1 MSTFPQETD
10 RSGLVP
16 GLRFG
21 LQAFTLFLQ
30 PESKHVDG
38 TFPNLDSKM
47 NAWERA
53 EGSPF
58 PLGASWIA
66 EESSFNFS
74 LYSRHATTV
83 HLLLYRKDDLVHP
96 AREVKL
102 NYLFNKSGPI
112 WHCRIHCESSD
123 DWAYYAYRVDGPAP
137 QGGYDF
143 HDFDFQKVLLDPFAK
158 RVFFPE
164 SFSREA
170 ARRPGSNEGQ
180 APLGILPNQFCEFD
194 WQDDRISRHGS
205 DLVIYEMHVR
215 GFTKNPNSGVP
226 ETRQGTFLGVVDK
239 IPYLVE
245 LGVTAVELM
254 PVFQFDP
261 DDGNYW
267 GYMPLNF
274 FSPHHAYSTNPSACN
289 QRDEF
294 RMMVKELHAVGIEVI
309 LDVVYNHTCEG
320 DHRGPTYSWKGIDS
334 STAYMMTGN
343 ANTPYANHSGTG
355 NTMHT
360 ANRAIRRMIVDSL
373 RFWDSHM
380 HVDGFRFDLASV
392 FTRNSDG
399 SINLDDP
406 PIVSEIGTDSDL
418 CDDRLIAEP
427 WDADGQ
433 FQLGKKFPGQRWMQ
447 WNAHYRD
454 TMQRFVRGDRGMVPD
469 LMTRLYGSCDLFPD
483 DLRHALQPSLS
494 VNYITSH
501 DGSTMYDLTA
511 YNEKR
516 NWANGHNNTDGAKEY
531 SWDCGWEGDEETPS
545 EILQIR
551 KQQVR
556 NFFCLLMLSNGT
568 PMFRMGDEFLQTQ
581 RGNNNPYNQD
591 NATSW
596 LDWDR
601 RVGHAD
607 IFEFVREMIAFRKS
621 HPSISRSRFWRG
633 DVRWYGTG
641 HLVNMSSESRQL
653 AYCLHGESQ
662 SDKDIYVMINAGSE
676 SIEFGIQEWAF
687 EKWRLAVDTS
697 CASLSELASRPES
710 QCVVTPTWNSPARS
724 VCVLVER

>member
-1 MSTFPQETD
+1 M
-10 RSGLVP
+10 
-16 GLRFG
+16 
-21 LQAFTLFLQ
+21 
-30 PESKHVDG
+30 
-38 TFPNLDSKM
+38 
-47 NAWERA
+47 
-53 EGSPF
+53 
-58 PLGASWIA
+58 
-66 EESSFNFS
+66 
-74 LYSRHATTV
+74 
-83 HLLLYRKDDLVHP
+83 
-96 AREVKL
+96 
-102 NYLFNKSGPI
+102 
-112 WHCRIHCESSD
+112 
-123 DWAYYAYRVDGPAP
+123 
-137 QGGYDF
+137 
-143 HDFDFQKVLLDPFAK
+143 
-158 RVFFPE
+158 
-164 SFSREA
+164 
-170 ARRPGSNEGQ
+170 
-180 APLGILPNQFCEFD
+180 
-194 WQDDRISRHGS
+194 
-205 DLVIYEMHVR
+205 
-215 GFTKNPNSGVP
+215 P
-226 ETRQGTFLGVVDK
+226 ETHQGTFLGVVDK

-261 DDGNYW
+261 GDGDYW

-274 FSPHHAYSTNPSACN
+274 FAPHHAYATNTTACN

-294 RMMVKELHAVGIEVI
+294 CTMVKALHAAGIEVI

-320 DHRGPTYSWKGIDS
+320 GHRGPTYCWKGIDS

-343 ANTPYANHSGTG
+343 PNAPYANHSGTG
-355 NTMHT
+355 NTLHT
-360 ANRAIRRMIVDSL
+360 ANRAVRRMIVDSL
-373 RFWDSHM
+373 RFWDSQM

-418 CDDRLIAEP
+418 SDDRLIAEP

-454 TMQRFVRGDRGMVPD
+454 TMQRFVRGDCGMVSD

-483 DLRHALQPSLS
+483 DLPHALQPQLS

-501 DGSTMYDLTA
+501 DGSTLYDLTA

-516 NWANGHNNTDGAKEY
+516 NWANGNNNTDGALEY
-531 SWDCGWEGDEETPS
+531 SWDCGWEGDDGTPS
-545 EILQIR
+545 EILQLR

-591 NATSW
+591 NETSW

-601 RVGHAD
+601 RSEHAD
-607 IFEFVREMIAFRKS
+607 IFNFVREVISFRKS

-641 HLVNMSSESRQL
+641 HLVDMSLESRQL

-662 SDKDIYVMINAGSE
+662 DDADIYVMINAGRDSV
-676 SIEFGIQEWAF
+676 EFGIQEWAF
-687 EKWRLAVDTS
+687 EKWRLAIDTS
-697 CASLSELASRPES
+697 RTSLSELSDDPAN
-710 QCVVTPTWNSPARS
+710 QCVASPTWNVNARS
-724 VCVLVER
+724 ICVLVER